1 MKLPHLR
8 AGAYAL
14 LAISLITAVYSG
26 QGLSPTP
33 LATALIAALL
43 LAITSVPRTAPLARQ
58 PAVQVGAW
66 VLIAACVLINALH

>member
-1 MKLPHLR
+1 MSNVTIPQIP
-8 AGAYAL
+8 GF
-14 LAISLITAVYSG
+14 AIGLDGSELMELV
-26 QGLSPTP
+26 QGGVSKQVT
-33 LATALIAALL
+33 TALIAALL